1 MNTIV
6 ARTCTVIPLGE
17 EKRNQER
24 VSRPLSEFRD
34 TTAYVLLGD
43 PGSGKTTAFET
54 ECKALGE
61 DACLISA
68 RDFIALDLEMHPEW
82 RNKTLFIDGLDE
94 VRVGA
99 ADAHTPFDRIRNR
112 LETLC
117 RPRFRLSCRE
127 ADWLGENDWK
137 RLKIVSQDNDVTVLR
152 LDPLTESD
160 IVRILE
166 EKGVEDTEAFLE
178 NARGRRIDGLLTNP
192 QSLEMLATVV
202 AAGEEWPDSRLQT
215 FEQACSYLV
224 SEHNKEHKVA
234 TRPANTPHLSDAAGR
249 LCAVQLIAGI
259 EGYTQGQGDPDT
271 DFPSLEEIQYENPD
285 FLSGASCLSSR
296 ERTES

>member
-99 ADAHTPFDRIRNR
+99 ADAHTPFDRYSQSSRN
-112 LETLC
+112 TVSH
-117 RPRFRLSCRE
+117 PRFRLSCRE

-137 RLKIVSQDNDVTVLR
+137 RLKIVSQDSTTSR
-152 LDPLTESD
+152 FYASIPFTESD
-160 IVRILE
+160 IVRILK

-178 NARGRRIDGLLTNP
+178 NARGRRIDGLLANP
-192 QSLEMLATVV
+192 QTLEMLVAVV
-202 AAGEEWPDSRLQT
+202 AAGEEWPDSRLQIIR
-215 FEQACSYLV
+215 AMPVRNWSV
-224 SEHNKEHKVA
+224 STIK
-234 TRPANTPHLSDAAGR
+234 NTKLPPGRQIHLT
-249 LCAVQLIAGI
+249 
-259 EGYTQGQGDPDT
+259 Y
-271 DFPSLEEIQYENPD
+271 
-285 FLSGASCLSSR
+285 
-296 ERTES
+296 RTPPGVFAPFS